1 MTSNFDKLKNIFTEK
16 LGVAADEINPDSDL
30 TGDFNL
36 SNLEINDL
44 ISQIT
49 HEFALNIPAEEEV
62 GTIKTVSDLIN
73 MIETYSEEL

>member
-1 MTSNFDKLKNIFTEK
+1 MNSNFDKLKKIFTEK
-16 LGVAADEINPDSDL
+16 FGVADDEISPSSDL

-44 ISQIT
+44 ISQVT
-49 HEFALNIPAEEEV
+49 DEFALKIPDDEET
-62 GTIKTVSDLIN
+62 GSIKTVTDLIN